1 MFYAR
6 STHVEAGIKR
16 RQQAAK
22 AAQLLLVSSQTEEER
37 AAKAAQE
44 QAIADALAEARAE
57 AEAEYFCKLEAA
69 AAEAQAN
76 KEAAIAKAYA
86 IIGKEAPVE
95 TRRSWREIVN
105 EVCEQS
111 NFSTRCILSRSQ
123 TYEVSSVRHF
133 AILAVWAERED
144 LSLPRIGNLMGG
156 RDHTTILNSLRR
168 FRFENR
174 EHAHAF
180 VRKCLSDGI
189 SAKEA
194 IAIRK
199 AA

>member
-1 MFYAR
+1 MFFAR
-6 STHVEAGIKR
+6 SSHVEAGIKR
-16 RQQAAK
+16 RQEAAK

-44 QAIADALAEARAE
+44 KAIEQARVEAKAK
-57 AEAEYFCKLEAA
+57 AEAEYLAKLESA

-76 KEAAIAKAYA
+76 KEAAIAAAYA
-86 IIGKEAPVE
+86 LMGKEAPVE
-95 TRRSWREIVN
+95 TRRSWREIVD

-111 NFSTRCILSRSQ
+111 NFSTRCIIGRGK
-123 TYEVSSVRHF
+123 TYEVSAVRHF

-144 LSLPRIGNLMGG
+144 LSLPRIGHLMGE
-156 RDHTTILNSLRR
+156 RDHATILNSLKH

-174 EHAHAF
+174 ELAHVF
-180 VRKCLSDGI
+180 VRKCLAGGI